1 MLILYKRFVIA
12 YCVIVAIAIVDKK
25 GLLSVLYAS
34 ESLKW
39 PLSNVDKCTY
49 ICEEKHDKL
58 TTEIYWE
65 IMIYHQFW
73 QKYWWFS

>member
-25 GLLSVLYAS
+25 SLLSVLYAS

-49 ICEEKHDKL
+49 ICEEKQEQTDNGNILRNNDLPSIL
-58 TTEIYWE
+58 TKILV
-65 IMIYHQFW
+65 I
-73 QKYWWFS
+73 